1 MASRK
6 PAAKAASTNTQA
18 KVAKQL
24 APRLDSPSR
33 SPPMGWPAKTHC
45 PPARRA
51 SGQ

>member
-1 MASRK
+1 MVNRK

-18 KVAKQL
+18 KAARPM

-33 SPPMGWPAKTHC
+33 SLPMGWPAKTHC